1 MNTFRII
8 TRNLVMVCFL
18 IHVALVSAIS
28 KSPSNAE
35 IIKRIENL
43 NTIINLQ
50 ITDEVTKQIA
60 NYVENYRRD
69 SEAIL
74 GRSSLYFPMIESQI
88 REKNL
93 PDELKY
99 ITIVESALI
108 PGAVSRQGAS
118 GIWQF
123 MKGTAELFGL
133 KVTKHIDERKDMVKA
148 TDKALDYLRLLY
160 EFYGDWT
167 LALAA
172 YNCGTGTVSK
182 AIKKANGK
190 TNYWVLQKY
199 LPKETQKYI
208 PRFIAV
214 SYMMKY
220 YELHGLMPIEP
231 SDDIKFTTS
240 VKIFEKTEFK
250 NISKEFGIDLD
261 LIRYLN
267 PMYRKDIIPE
277 TEHGSYTLTLP
288 DQKMLAYLEKYNS
301 AENLVLNRISKT
313 REASDDQL
321 FAIENGQRTAIEF
334 VQLLNRKNSAI
345 RDNLKDSS
353 LIANLKK
360 ELAPGFA
367 SIKLYRLRRKE
378 SLADVA
384 EANNMAL
391 TELLAINNIDETK
404 GIAPGSII
412 KLSR

>member
-190 TNYWVLQKY
+190 TNYWVLQK
-199 LPKETQKYI
+199 
-208 PRFIAV
+208 
-214 SYMMKY
+214 
-220 YELHGLMPIEP
+220 
-231 SDDIKFTTS
+231 
-240 VKIFEKTEFK
+240 
-250 NISKEFGIDLD
+250 
-261 LIRYLN
+261 
-267 PMYRKDIIPE
+267 
-277 TEHGSYTLTLP
+277 
-288 DQKMLAYLEKYNS
+288 
-301 AENLVLNRISKT
+301 
-313 REASDDQL
+313 
-321 FAIENGQRTAIEF
+321 
-334 VQLLNRKNSAI
+334 
-345 RDNLKDSS
+345 
-353 LIANLKK
+353 
-360 ELAPGFA
+360 
-367 SIKLYRLRRKE
+367 
-378 SLADVA
+378 
-384 EANNMAL
+384 
-391 TELLAINNIDETK
+391 
-404 GIAPGSII
+404 
-412 KLSR
+412 